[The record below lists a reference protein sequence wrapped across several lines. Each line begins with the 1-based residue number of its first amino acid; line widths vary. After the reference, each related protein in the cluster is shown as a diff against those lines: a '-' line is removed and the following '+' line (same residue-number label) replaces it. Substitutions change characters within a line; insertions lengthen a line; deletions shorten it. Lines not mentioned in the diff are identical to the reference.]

1 MASCTVVALNNRR
14 PRANTT
20 EEIAEVVILLNINF
34 NLMFTY
40 FVGQDNKRSRANT
53 NEQIDEVVIL
63 LNIDFNSMFT
73 YIIGQD
79 NERSGANTV
88 EQKEEVIVMS
98 LKLLNLLKLL
108 KYPNIDS

>member
-1 MASCTVVALNNRR
+1 
-14 PRANTT
+14 
-20 EEIAEVVILLNINF
+20 
-34 NLMFTY
+34 
-40 FVGQDNKRSRANT
+40 
-53 NEQIDEVVIL
+53 
-63 LNIDFNSMFT
+63 MFT

-108 KYPNIDS
+108 KYP